1 MSSVG
6 GSLQHALTLQQAGR
20 LTEAE
25 QVYARLLADD
35 PRRPE
40 PHLYLALI
48 EQARRP
54 TRARLRTLSL
64 ALALKPDYAE
74 AQFALGNLLNTLGRC
89 GEAETCFRAAL
100 AANGRFFPRT
110 SAWPVC
116 CAAAGSTTKPAPT

>member
-48 EQARRP
+48 EQARGQLEP
-54 TRARLRTLSL
+54 AC
-64 ALALKPDYAE
+64 E
-74 AQFALGNLLNTLGRC
+74 HCRC
-89 GEAETCFRAAL
+89 
-100 AANGRFFPRT
+100 
-110 SAWPVC
+110 AWR
-116 CAAAGSTTKPAPT
+116 